1 MYCKIVCFPRCSK
14 ITNTVRGKINQVQK
28 NDSSLI
34 GLTLTHKFNLLP
46 PIPYYS
52 KGNRFM
58 LKYN

>member
-1 MYCKIVCFPRCSK
+1 MFKDNKYSTWKNKPS
-14 ITNTVRGKINQVQK
+14 TK